1 MWQSKA
7 LGVGRCNPQ
16 TTFNSDWVLRNYKT
30 QYIIDALTIDVLP
43 SPVHRVPSSSIT
55 SSYLSLL
62 FLLTPVLFTNELP
75 GCSLSSPPISA
86 VSHDS
91 SPRSWSVCS
100 DKKTA
105 PYVSSAVR
113 SITGMDMNADHDF
126 FRFAAKNKKTSQ
138 MRENKERFWLRA
150 GHEKAHPRVFF
161 VFFRSELQ
169 IRFCLREKSCIL
181 TIT

>member
-100 DKKTA
+100 AKKTA

-126 FRFAAKNKKTSQ
+126 FALRRKIKRLHKWGKTKSVFGFELDMKK
-138 MRENKERFWLRA
+138 LIL
-150 GHEKAHPRVFF
+150 VFF
-161 VFFRSELQ
+161 FCFFRSELQ